1 MMSYNASS
9 PYNMASLAPL
19 VIPCFVPYQASIVG
33 SNDYRHWRQY
43 GVAFGIRE
51 GTYDVPNR
59 THASGHVFNVV
70 SGSHMN
76 IHCVLKCPVIWPFS
90 YLGSVH

>member
-1 MMSYNASS
+1 MSYNPSS
-9 PYNMASLAPL
+9 PYNMASNGTFG
-19 VIPCFVPYQASIVG
+19 IPCFVPYQASIVG

-70 SGSHMN
+70 SGRLTN
-76 IHCVLKCPVIWPFS
+76 ICILIFGLFHIW
-90 YLGSVH
+90 G